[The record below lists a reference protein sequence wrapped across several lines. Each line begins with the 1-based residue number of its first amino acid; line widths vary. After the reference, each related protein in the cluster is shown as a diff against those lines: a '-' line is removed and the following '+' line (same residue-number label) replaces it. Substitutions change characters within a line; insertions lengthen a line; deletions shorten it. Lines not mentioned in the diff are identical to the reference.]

1 MKNRQQKEGK
11 MAFII
16 YRTDTTEIVSEKDYS
31 YSGQIHKTEG
41 HAKASLT
48 RIKKKFAEGLAKKR
62 PYGTFKFEGLG
73 IHENGKT
80 GRQARGELTGE
91 MVEMKIVDSETYFN
105 KIEAQEEV
113 TNMMTGKKFKQ
124 SVNTPNFMSP
134 ACESYW
140 SM

>member
-1 MKNRQQKEGK
+1 MTGYV
-11 MAFII
+11 I

-31 YSGQIHKTEG
+31 YTGQIHKTEG

-48 RIKKKFAEGLAKKR
+48 RIKKKFAEGLKSKR

-80 GRQARGELTGE
+80 GRQAEGELTGE
-91 MVEMKIVDSETYFN
+91 MIEMKIINTDTYFN
-105 KIEAQEEV
+105 NIEAQEEV
-113 TNMMTGKKFKQ
+113 TNMMSGKKFKQ
-124 SVNTPNFMSP
+124 SVNNPGVMSP
-134 ACESYW
+134 SSESYW

>member
-1 MKNRQQKEGK
+1 
-11 MAFII
+11 
-16 YRTDTTEIVSEKDYS
+16 
-31 YSGQIHKTEG
+31 
-41 HAKASLT
+41 
-48 RIKKKFAEGLAKKR
+48 
-62 PYGTFKFEGLG
+62 
-73 IHENGKT
+73 
-80 GRQARGELTGE
+80 
-91 MVEMKIVDSETYFN
+91 MVEMKIVDLETYRN

>member
-1 MKNRQQKEGK
+1 MKQG
-11 MAFII
+11 FVI

-31 YSGQIHKTEG
+31 YTGQIHKQES

-48 RIKKKFAEGLAKKR
+48 RIKKKFAEGLKNKR

-80 GRQARGELTGE
+80 GRQAEGELTGE
-91 MVEMKIVDSETYFN
+91 MDDMKIINCDTYFN
-105 KIEAQEEV
+105 NIEAQEEV
-113 TNMMTGKKFKQ
+113 TNMMSGKKFKQ
-124 SVNTPNFMSP
+124 SVNTPGFMSP
-134 ACESYW
+134 SSETYW

>member
-1 MKNRQQKEGK
+1 MKQKKEGK
-11 MAFII
+11 MTFVI

-48 RIKKKFAEGLAKKR
+48 RIKKKFTEGLAKKR

>member
-1 MKNRQQKEGK
+1 MTGYV
-11 MAFII
+11 I

-31 YSGQIHKTEG
+31 YTGQIHKTEG

-48 RIKKKFAEGLAKKR
+48 RIKKKFAEGLAKKQ

-80 GRQARGELTGE
+80 GRQAEGELTGE
-91 MVEMKIVDSETYFN
+91 MVEMKIINTDTYFN
-105 KIEAQEEV
+105 NIEAQEEV

-134 ACESYW
+134 SSETYW

>member
-11 MAFII
+11 MAFVI

-124 SVNTPNFMSP
+124 SVNTPSFMSP

>member
-1 MKNRQQKEGK
+1 MTQGYV
-11 MAFII
+11 I

-31 YSGQIHKTEG
+31 YTGQIHKTEG

-73 IHENGKT
+73 LHENGKT
-80 GRQARGELTGE
+80 GRQAEGELTGE
-91 MVEMKIVDSETYFN
+91 MVEMKIIDTQKYFN
-105 KIEAQEEV
+105 DIEAQEEV

-124 SVNTPNFMSP
+124 SVNTPGFMSP
-134 ACESYW
+134 SSESYW

>member
-1 MKNRQQKEGK
+1 MT
-11 MAFII
+11 FVI

-62 PYGTFKFEGLG
+62 PYGTFKFEVLG
-73 IHENGKT
+73 VHENGKT
-80 GRQARGELTGE
+80 GRQARGELTGA
-91 MVEMKIVDSETYFN
+91 MVEMKIVDLETYRN
-105 KIEAQEEV
+105 EIEAQEEV

>member
-1 MKNRQQKEGK
+1 M
-11 MAFII
+11 FVI
-16 YRTDTTEIVSEKDYS
+16 YRTDTTEIVSEKRYE

-48 RIKKKFAEGLAKKR
+48 RIKKKFAEGFANRK
-62 PYGTFKFEGLG
+62 PFSTFRFEGLG
-73 IHENGKT
+73 LYENGKT
-80 GRQARGELTGE
+80 GRQREGELTGE
-91 MVEMKIVDSETYFN
+91 MVEMKIVDLETYRN
-105 KIEAQEEV
+105 EIEAQEEV

-124 SVNTPNFMSP
+124 SVNTPSFMSP

>member
-1 MKNRQQKEGK
+1 M
-11 MAFII
+11 FVI
-16 YRTDTTEIVSEKDYS
+16 YRTDTTEIVSEKRYE

-48 RIKKKFAEGLAKKR
+48 RIKKKFAEGFANR
-62 PYGTFKFEGLG
+62 HPFSTFRFEGLG
-73 IHENGKT
+73 LYENGKT
-80 GRQARGELTGE
+80 GRQREGELTGE
-91 MVEMKIVDSETYFN
+91 MVEMKIVDLETYRN
-105 KIEAQEEV
+105 EIEAQEEV

-124 SVNTPNFMSP
+124 SVNTPSFMSP

>member
-1 MKNRQQKEGK
+1 MTQGYV
-11 MAFII
+11 I

-31 YSGQIHKTEG
+31 YTGQIHKQES

-48 RIKKKFAEGLAKKR
+48 RIKKKFAEGLKNKK

-80 GRQARGELTGE
+80 GRQAEGELTGE
-91 MVEMKIVDSETYFN
+91 MIDMKIINTDTYFN
-105 KIEAQEEV
+105 NIEAQEEV
-113 TNMMTGKKFKQ
+113 TNMMSGKKFKQ

-134 ACESYW
+134 SSETYW

>member
-73 IHENGKT
+73 LHENGKT
-80 GRQARGELTGE
+80 GRQAEGELTGE
-91 MVEMKIVDSETYFN
+91 MVEMKIIDTQKYFN
-105 KIEAQEEV
+105 DIEAQEEV

-124 SVNTPNFMSP
+124 SVNTPGFMSP
-134 ACESYW
+134 SSESYW

>member
-1 MKNRQQKEGK
+1 M
-11 MAFII
+11 FVI
-16 YRTDTTEIVSEKDYS
+16 YRTDTTEIVSEKRYE

-48 RIKKKFAEGLAKKR
+48 RIKKKFAEGFANR
-62 PYGTFKFEGLG
+62 QPFSTFRFEGLG
-73 IHENGKT
+73 LHENGKT
-80 GRQARGELTGE
+80 GRQRQGELTGE
-91 MVEMKIVDSETYFN
+91 LVEMKIVDLETYRN
-105 KIEAQEEV
+105 EIEAQEEV

-124 SVNTPNFMSP
+124 SVNTPSFMSP

>member
-1 MKNRQQKEGK
+1 MRKQKEGK
-11 MAFII
+11 MTHII

-48 RIKKKFAEGLAKKR
+48 RIKKKFTEGFNNQR
-62 PYGTFKFEGLG
+62 PYSHFKFQGLG

-80 GRQARGELTGE
+80 GRQAEGELTGK
-91 MVEMKIVDSETYFN
+91 MVEMKIIDLETYR
-105 KIEAQEEV
+105 KEIEAQETV
-113 TNMMTGKKFKQ
+113 TNMMSGKKFKQ
-124 SVNTPNFMSP
+124 SVNTPGFMSP
-134 ACESYW
+134 SSETYW